1 MFPQQLGPYRLG
13 SPLGKGGMGTVF
25 AAVEV
30 QSGEQA
36 AVKVLSAALGR
47 EEGFLDRFSAEIES
61 LRKLRHPNIVRLLGF
76 GEEDGVHYY
85 AMELVAGH
93 SLEDELR
100 AGARFSWRQAADIGN
115 QVCRALRHAHDRGV
129 IHRDVKPANLL
140 LSPDGTVKLS
150 DFGIAKLFGNSGLTG
165 DGVLGTADYM
175 SPEQADG
182 RPVTHRCD
190 LYSLGS
196 VMYAL
201 LAGRPPFLAKSVVE
215 MLQLQRF
222 AEPEPIHRLVR
233 GVPDEF
239 EQLLDLLLQKEPERR
254 VPTALALARRLELI
268 RELPNPT
275 AEDRSSR
282 DRHGQGE
289 PDITLVATG
298 VDEPSAPDEMS
309 TAVERVGDAV
319 QPVNPKAR
327 TALPR
332 DPSSGQLETTAIPSL
347 AGVNGNSGRFRPL
360 GQRSFTPIGEID
372 ESVRVEH
379 HGERGTGWISPQTW
393 ALVAALLSVGGV
405 LWYQLQPPSA
415 NTLYQRVKQAAD
427 ESPDR
432 LLLAERDV
440 ESFISFY
447 SRDAR
452 AGEVERYQQQIDR
465 LKFRQKMERLSR
477 RLAAG
482 DKLSPI
488 QASFVELI
496 RLENSDSQRCR
507 TLLQAL
513 IDLYQEDETLRGDDR
528 LCLDLARQKVAD
540 IESRLRAIVERDEL
554 ARTLDQIEQMI
565 AITPLDADLRLRA
578 FLLLYE
584 GKPGAEP
591 FVERAKAML
600 IKLADSKI
608 ER

>member
-1 MFPQQLGPYRLG
+1 MVPQQLGPYRLD
-13 SPLGKGGMGTVF
+13 SPLGKGGMGTVY

-30 QSGEQA
+30 HTGERA

-100 AGARFSWRQAADIGN
+100 AGARYSWRQTADIGA

-150 DFGIAKLFGNSGLTG
+150 DFGIAKLFGSSGLTG

-215 MLQLQRF
+215 MLQLQRY

-268 RELPNPT
+268 RDLPSPVAPANPSPSHG
-275 AEDRSSR
+275 SSV
-282 DRHGQGE
+282 E
-289 PDITLVATG
+289 SDITHEGTG
-298 VDEPSAPDEMS
+298 VSQRPAANVQS
-309 TAVERVGDAV
+309 TAVDAAGS
-319 QPVNPKAR
+319 PAPSVNPQAR

-332 DPSSGQLETTAIPSL
+332 DPNSGQLETTALPSL
-347 AGVNGNSGRFRPL
+347 AGVNGNSGRLRPL

-372 ESVRVEH
+372 ESVRVEP
-379 HGERGTGWISPQTW
+379 HGERAAGWISPQTW
-393 ALVAALLSVGGV
+393 ALVAALLSVGAV

-447 SRDAR
+447 PRDTR
-452 AGEVERYQQQIDR
+452 TDEVERYQQQIDR
-465 LKFRQKMERLSR
+465 LKFRQKMERLAR

-488 QASFVELI
+488 QASFVEFI

-513 IDLYQEDETLRGDDR
+513 IDLYQADEELPGDDR

-540 IESRLRAIVERDEL
+540 IESRLRSIVARDEL
-554 ARTLDQIEQMI
+554 TRALDQIEQI
-565 AITPLDADLRLRA
+565 SANTPQDAAQRLRA
-578 FLLLYE
+578 FVLLYE

-591 FVERAKAML
+591 LVERAKSML
-600 IKLADSKI
+600 VKLADSK
-608 ER
+608 